1 MPASPTTI
9 TGSATAPTTRW
20 IPRSRR
26 RAEARGSGS
35 LISIPATTRPTNR
48 FPNTCARISRI
59 ISSTPTSRTMRR
71 IGRRERLQ
79 QFQPRLRHAQHSGRR
94 DRAGPQA
101 VRLRAERR
109 DRPGSGRQPGRAVQQ
124 QHHRAG
130 IRLRP
135 RPVQIGRDARPC
147 REHEHG
153 RPSVPGMG
161 GRNQR
166 ALRRRRRRRN
176 RGRKQL
182 WQRADACRRLS
193 GAIRPGHRGLRR
205 DGGRRPIRKSPV
217 EADGRQLRSGRQD
230 ADGDCGATPRTCRG
244 RGSASRRSWISTAT
258 APRRRRP
265 RWPQRRR
272 CGSTSIAPTTTP
284 IEKAGCA
291 SRRCGRRCSRAPPRA
306 TPATAPELGAG
317 MLRAADALALRR
329 GAGFATGCDAP

>member
-1 MPASPTTI
+1 MPASPTTT
-9 TGSATAPTTRW
+9 TGSATAPITRW
-20 IPRSRR
+20 ILHSRR

-59 ISSTPTSRTMRR
+59 ISSMPTSRTMRR

-161 GRNQR
+161 GRDQR

-205 DGGRRPIRKSPV
+205 DGGRRPIRKSPF

-230 ADGDCGATPRTCRG
+230 ADGDCGLYPERAVGPVRRADG
-244 RGSASRRSWISTAT
+244 RGFRRQRHLVGDAPGGRCGGAVDRQASGGLRRLSRRLDARRGGAEGAVRERRQGRRQLCSGTRRRH
-258 APRRRRP
+258 APRRRR
-265 RWPQRRR
+265 
-272 CGSTSIAPTTTP
+272 A
-284 IEKAGCA
+284 
-291 SRRCGRRCSRAPPRA
+291 RAW
-306 TPATAPELGAG
+306 
-317 MLRAADALALRR
+317 R